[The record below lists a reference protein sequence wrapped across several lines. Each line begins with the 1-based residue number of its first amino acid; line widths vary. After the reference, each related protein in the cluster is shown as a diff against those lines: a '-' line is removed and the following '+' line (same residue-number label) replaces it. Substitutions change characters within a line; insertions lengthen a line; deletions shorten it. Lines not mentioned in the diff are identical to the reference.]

1 MQTTIVL
8 PGARRIW
15 LEVVQGVVI
24 DASESQ
30 VSVVHQGRDQRQFI
44 GGTAIVRPGRIHSEI
59 VSVHKVWIR
68 DAGGQESAYDLSDF
82 PVDVRPGHSLALIFG
97 AAEGVEDG
105 AFFGAKN
112 ATTGKFNFDES
123 IHCDRLSPFGLYL
136 PKKFYRKHMVRG
148 IVIGAL
154 IGLLCSLFNGLD
166 ISFIVA
172 GVILGFLFS
181 LPLGL
186 VQAAI
191 KQVQGQ
197 RLVPELNRRALAVL
211 LSESQCGNDQ
221 KG

>member
-68 DAGGQESAYDLSDF
+68 EASDQESAYDLSDF
-82 PVDVRPGHSLALIFG
+82 PVNVRPGHSLALIFG
-97 AAEGVEDG
+97 AAEGVQEG
-105 AFFGAKN
+105 ALFGAMN

-136 PKKFYRKHMVRG
+136 TPRFYRKRMKWG
-148 IVIGAL
+148 LIIGAIAGL
-154 IGLLCSLFNGLD
+154 IGLLFGGDSSVFVG
-166 ISFIVA
+166 

-181 LPLGL
+181 LPVGL
-186 VQAAI
+186 VQMVI

-197 RLVPELNRRALAVL
+197 RLVPEMNRRALAVL
-211 LSESQCGNDQ
+211 LSESHFGNGP